1 MVLSGHVHDF
11 TSYDFGPSRP
21 AQLVVGEGGDANDA
35 ITQPVY
41 PGIAIDGMKIRRVLA
56 IPDYGY
62 VVLRRVSQGWTG
74 TVYATTD
81 QVLAHCRLRVRDVAC
96 RATAH

>member
-1 MVLSGHVHDF
+1 
-11 TSYDFGPSRP
+11 
-21 AQLVVGEGGDANDA
+21 
-35 ITQPVY
+35 
-41 PGIAIDGMKIRRVLA
+41 MKIRRVLA

-81 QVLAHCRLRVRDVAC
+81 QVLAHCRLRGRDVAC